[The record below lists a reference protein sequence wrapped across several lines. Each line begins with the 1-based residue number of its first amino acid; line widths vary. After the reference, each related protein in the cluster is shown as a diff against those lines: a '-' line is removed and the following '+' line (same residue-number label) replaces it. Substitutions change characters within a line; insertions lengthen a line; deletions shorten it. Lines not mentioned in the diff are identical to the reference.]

1 VASTCQQGADLVI
14 TDIVMPDME
23 GIETI
28 IALRSLSTDC
38 KIIATTGGGRTG
50 IAEHL
55 RSATLA
61 GANDVLACP
70 SSYNLEQSTA

>member
-1 VASTCQQGADLVI
+1 VASACQHGADLVI

-28 IALRSLSTDC
+28 IALRSLSADC
-38 KIIATTGGGRTG
+38 KIIATTGGSRTG

-61 GANDVLACP
+61 GANDVL
-70 SSYNLEQSTA
+70 S